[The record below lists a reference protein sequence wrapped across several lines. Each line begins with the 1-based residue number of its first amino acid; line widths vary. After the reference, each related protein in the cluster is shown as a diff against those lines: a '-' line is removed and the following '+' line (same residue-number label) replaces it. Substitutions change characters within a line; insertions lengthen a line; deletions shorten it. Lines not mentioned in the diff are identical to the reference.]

1 MKMKKQI
8 LDRIKALGGNIDR
21 VQGHSFI
28 EDLLSIQF
36 NTVLYERPSDTPWA
50 TTDQQEPIYGLGE
63 YIEQHRA
70 QFDLDPDAFFKQLI
84 QDFYQLTEEAHGQT
98 FWQPFLF
105 TPYKTGTEDF
115 EEWNYDFLQD
125 DINLKEII
133 EFTKN
138 PEPDFLQVFYR
149 YSFPDQFY
157 ICLSDPNPEN
167 PTLFG
172 TDHETFFKE
181 VTNQGSLE
189 QFLNHC
195 MTPDELIE
203 IIKKKLNGE
212 NNG

>member
-1 MKMKKQI
+1 MKKQI
-8 LDRIKALGGNIDR
+8 LDRIKALGGNVDH
-21 VQGHSFI
+21 VQGFSLVD
-28 EDLLSIQF
+28 DLVSIQF
-36 NTVLYERPSDTPWA
+36 NTVLYERPKEVQWA
-50 TTDQQEPIYGLGE
+50 TADQQEPIYGLAE
-63 YIEQHRA
+63 YIEQHRV
-70 QFDLDPDAFFKQLI
+70 QFDLDPDAFFEQLI
-84 QDFYQLTEEAHGQT
+84 QHFYQLNEAAHGQT

-105 TPYKTGTEDF
+105 TPYKVGTEDF

-125 DINLKEII
+125 DIHLKEVI

-138 PEPDFLQVFYR
+138 PEPDFVQVFYR
-149 YSFPDQFY
+149 YRFPDQFY

-189 QFLNHC
+189 QFLNQC